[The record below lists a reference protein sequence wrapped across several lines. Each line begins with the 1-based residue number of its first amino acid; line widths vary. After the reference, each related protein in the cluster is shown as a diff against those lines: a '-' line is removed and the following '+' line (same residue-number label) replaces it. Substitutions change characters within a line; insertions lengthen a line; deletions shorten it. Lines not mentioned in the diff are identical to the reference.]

1 MPYSMDP
8 QANREN
14 PTTPSPLM
22 TLHEQLIYKLAALDA
37 SMQSGF
43 RRLDEKMDRFQ
54 SDLHNSQLEVNDRI
68 NKLKSEMDA
77 TFLHKHNRIDTIEV
91 SREAQCKTL
100 QGQIDELKNW
110 KTVLTTRMA
119 MVGFGAFAVWA
130 VIGQPIQNLFSRLL
144 GT

>member
-8 QANREN
+8 EANKQN
-14 PTTPSPLM
+14 PSTPSPLM

-54 SDLHNSQLEVNDRI
+54 SDLHDSQIEVNDRI
-68 NKLKSEMDA
+68 NQLRSETDA
-77 TFLHKHNRIDTIEV
+77 TVLREHTRINALEIKQEN
-91 SREAQCKTL
+91 QCKNI
-100 QGQIDELKNW
+100 QSQVDELKNW

-130 VIGQPIQNLFSRLL
+130 VIGQPVQQLVSRIL